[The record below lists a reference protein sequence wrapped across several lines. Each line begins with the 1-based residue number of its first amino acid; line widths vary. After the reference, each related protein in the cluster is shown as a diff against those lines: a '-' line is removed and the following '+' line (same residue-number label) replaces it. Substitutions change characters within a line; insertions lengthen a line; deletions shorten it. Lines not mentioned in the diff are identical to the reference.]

1 MELYQLKYFLYA
13 SKYENISKAA
23 QELRVAQPS
32 VSKAILALEK
42 EMQVELFERK
52 GKKIQLTYAG
62 RMLREQISPVLW
74 KLEELP
80 DELRHLGKSKDV
92 IKLNAVSAVSL
103 LAEIIRKFKEE
114 EPDVVFVITDQ
125 REKTDWDLCICSAG
139 PGMAYTDGK
148 EILKERVCL
157 GVSDQS
163 RLRERQKISLAEV
176 KDENFILLPKGTV
189 LRKLADTRFWENH
202 FLPRISIE
210 CDSTHLVW
218 DLVGQNVGIALWPE
232 YSWGQ
237 RKDVHLVDIEE
248 PGFFRSIFLLRQR
261 TAETSLTVER
271 FIQCVE
277 DYMSMLE

>member
-114 EPDVVFVITDQ
+114 EPDVVFVFTDQ
-125 REKTDWDLCICSAG
+125 RE
-139 PGMAYTDGK
+139 
-148 EILKERVCL
+148 
-157 GVSDQS
+157 
-163 RLRERQKISLAEV
+163 
-176 KDENFILLPKGTV
+176 
-189 LRKLADTRFWENH
+189 
-202 FLPRISIE
+202 
-210 CDSTHLVW
+210 
-218 DLVGQNVGIALWPE
+218 
-232 YSWGQ
+232 
-237 RKDVHLVDIEE
+237 
-248 PGFFRSIFLLRQR
+248 
-261 TAETSLTVER
+261 
-271 FIQCVE
+271 
-277 DYMSMLE
+277 